1 VTEPVLAAT
10 ALGRRFGG
18 LVAVDD
24 VSLSLAPK
32 MVHAVIGPNGAGKST
47 LVNLLSGALRPSTG
61 TIRLGALDITHWPS
75 HRIAQHGVARSFQ
88 HTNVFA
94 AFSAFENCR
103 LAAQSHHRNFG
114 RWFKPA
120 ERYGDWN
127 AAAEAALAIV
137 GLAARAGVAASA
149 LSHGEQ
155 RQLEIAMVLATAPE
169 VLLLDE
175 PLAGMGAEEAQRMVA
190 LLKTL
195 AVEHAILLV
204 EHDMDAVFAV
214 ADVITVMVNGQVLE
228 SGAPAQIRASPAVR
242 RAYLGEDDEATVA
255 VPAREGGAP

>member
-1 VTEPVLAAT
+1 MTEPVLVAT

-32 MVHAVIGPNGAGKST
+32 TVHAVIGPNGAGKST
-47 LVNLLSGALRPSTG
+47 LINLLSGDLRPSTG

-103 LAAQSHHRNFG
+103 LAAQSHHRNFN
-114 RWFKPA
+114 RWLKPA
-120 ERYGDWN
+120 DRYDDWN

-137 GLAARAGVAASA
+137 GLAARSGITAAA
-149 LSHGEQ
+149 MSHGE
-155 RQLEIAMVLATAPE
+155 RRALEIAMALATHPA

-175 PLAGMGAEEAQRMVA
+175 PLAGMGPEESTHIVA
-190 LLKTL
+190 LLKRL
-195 AVEHAILLV
+195 AADHAILLV
-204 EHDMDAVFAV
+204 EHDMDAVFAL
-214 ADVITVMVNGQVLE
+214 ADRLTVMVNGRILA
-228 SGAPAQIRASPAVR
+228 SGEPEAIRANAEVQ
-242 RAYLGEDDEATVA
+242 RAYLGTEAVSA
-255 VPAREGGAP
+255 L

>member
-1 VTEPVLAAT
+1 MAEPLLVAT

-32 MVHAVIGPNGAGKST
+32 TVHAVIGPNGAGKST
-47 LVNLLSGALRPSTG
+47 LVNLLSGELRPSTG

-88 HTNVFA
+88 HTNVFG

-103 LAAQSHHRNFG
+103 LAAQSHHSNFG

-127 AAAEAALAIV
+127 VAADAALAIV
-137 GLAARAGVAASA
+137 GLAARAGIVASA
-149 LSHGEQ
+149 LSHGE
-155 RQLEIAMVLATAPE
+155 RRALEIAMALATQPA

-175 PLAGMGAEEAQRMVA
+175 PLAGMGPEESAHIVA
-190 LLKTL
+190 LLKRL
-195 AVEHAILLV
+195 AADHAILLV
-204 EHDMDAVFAV
+204 EHDMDAVFAL
-214 ADVITVMVNGQVLE
+214 ADRLTVMVNGRILA
-228 SGAPAQIRASPAVR
+228 SGTPEAIRANADVQ
-242 RAYLGEDDEATVA
+242 RAYLGTEAVSA
-255 VPAREGGAP
+255 L

>member
-1 VTEPVLAAT
+1 VTEAVLVAT
-10 ALGRRFGG
+10 TLGRRFGG

-32 MVHAVIGPNGAGKST
+32 TVHAVIGPNGAGKST
-47 LVNLLSGALRPSTG
+47 LINLLSGDLSPSTG

-103 LAAQSHHRNFG
+103 LAAQSHHTNFN

-127 AAAEAALAIV
+127 AAAEAALAVV
-137 GLAARAGVAASA
+137 GLAGRSGIAAAA
-149 LSHGEQ
+149 LSHGE
-155 RQLEIAMVLATAPE
+155 RRALEIAMALATHPA

-175 PLAGMGAEEAQRMVA
+175 PLAGMGPEESANIVA
-190 LLKTL
+190 LLKRL
-195 AVEHAILLV
+195 AADHAILLV
-204 EHDMDAVFAV
+204 EHDMDAVFAL
-214 ADVITVMVNGQVLE
+214 ADRLTVMVNGRILA
-228 SGAPAQIRASPAVR
+228 SGTPEAIRANAEVQ
-242 RAYLGEDDEATVA
+242 RAYLGTEAVSA
-255 VPAREGGAP
+255 L

>member
-1 VTEPVLAAT
+1 VTEPVLVAT

-32 MVHAVIGPNGAGKST
+32 TVHAVIGPNGAGKST
-47 LVNLLSGALRPSTG
+47 LINLLSGDLPPSTG

-88 HTNVFA
+88 QTNVFA

-103 LAAQSHHRNFG
+103 LAAQSHHRNFN

-127 AAAEAALAIV
+127 AAAEASLAIV
-137 GLAARAGVAASA
+137 GLAGRSGIDAAA
-149 LSHGEQ
+149 LSHGE
-155 RQLEIAMVLATAPE
+155 RRALEIAMALATHPT

-175 PLAGMGAEEAQRMVA
+175 PLAGMGPKESSHIVA
-190 LLKTL
+190 LLKRL
-195 AVEHAILLV
+195 AADHAVLLV
-204 EHDMDAVFAV
+204 EHDMDAVFAL
-214 ADVITVMVNGQVLE
+214 ADRLTVMVNGRILA
-228 SGAPAQIRASPAVR
+228 SGAPEAIRANVEVQ
-242 RAYLGEDDEATVA
+242 RAYLGTEAVSA
-255 VPAREGGAP
+255 L

>member
-1 VTEPVLAAT
+1 VTDPVLVTT

-32 MVHAVIGPNGAGKST
+32 TVHAVIGPNGAGKST
-47 LVNLLSGALRPSTG
+47 LVNLLSGDLRPSTG
-61 TIRLGALDITHWPS
+61 TIRLGTLDITHWPS

-88 HTNVFA
+88 HTNVFG

-114 RWFKPA
+114 CWVKPA

-127 AAAEAALAIV
+127 AEADAALAIV
-137 GLAARAGVAASA
+137 GLAARAGVAATA
-149 LSHGEQ
+149 LSHGE
-155 RQLEIAMVLATAPE
+155 RRALEIAMALATKPT

-175 PLAGMGAEEAQRMVA
+175 PLAGMGPEESAHIVA
-190 LLKTL
+190 LLKRL
-195 AVEHAILLV
+195 AADHAILLV
-204 EHDMDAVFAV
+204 EHDMDAVFAL
-214 ADVITVMVNGQVLE
+214 ADRLTVMVNGRILA
-228 SGAPAQIRASPAVR
+228 SGAPEAIRANAEVQ
-242 RAYLGEDDEATVA
+242 RAYLGTEAVSA
-255 VPAREGGAP
+255 L

>member
-1 VTEPVLAAT
+1 VAEPVLVAT

-32 MVHAVIGPNGAGKST
+32 TVHAVIGPNGAGKST
-47 LVNLLSGALRPSTG
+47 LVNLLSGELRPSTG
-61 TIRLGALDITHWPS
+61 TIRLGELDITHWPS

-88 HTNVFA
+88 HTNVFG

-127 AAAEAALAIV
+127 VAADAALAIV
-137 GLAARAGVAASA
+137 GLAARAGIAAAA
-149 LSHGEQ
+149 LSHGE
-155 RQLEIAMVLATAPE
+155 RRALEIAMALATHPS

-175 PLAGMGAEEAQRMVA
+175 PLAGMGPEESAHIVA
-190 LLKTL
+190 LLKRL
-195 AVEHAILLV
+195 AADHAILLV
-204 EHDMDAVFAV
+204 EHDMDAVFAL
-214 ADVITVMVNGQVLE
+214 ADRLTVMVNGRILA
-228 SGAPAQIRASPAVR
+228 SGAPEAIRANAEVQ
-242 RAYLGEDDEATVA
+242 RAYLGTEAVNA
-255 VPAREGGAP
+255 L